1 MSVSENLSIWVS
13 QYLSISESENLGSL
27 KSQIII
33 NNDMVLPLPVH
44 QKYGFQFWDLG
55 ILGWEFQDFLLKS
68 HFFTGFQQIFRWR
81 SWENSPKIS
90 HWKICLKFLWD
101 FLLIFSECFSSELF
115 CRPEST
121 RFGDLYTAGHCW
133 GMCAGWSYANQ
144 FRVLGVQNLR
154 IFIS

>member
-13 QYLSISESENLGSL
+13 QYLRISESENLGSL

-44 QKYGFQFWDLG
+44 QKYGFQFWDLE

-68 HFFTGFQQIFRWR
+68 HFFTGFQQIFRWK
-81 SWENSPKIS
+81 SWENSPKNS

-101 FLLIFSECFSSELF
+101 FLLIFFWMFFFWIVLQARVHQIWWFIYCWAL
-115 CRPEST
+115 
-121 RFGDLYTAGHCW
+121 LGHVRGLVIC
-133 GMCAGWSYANQ
+133 Q
-144 FRVLGVQNLR
+144 P
-154 IFIS
+154 I